1 MPNVRDIFNDC
12 HAAADTKYDA
22 DTNNTYG
29 VFGWCTI
36 PSKTMVNMEYNE
48 GALYVPSSYDH
59 HNRVCGSNFLQMDND
74 FKKVYLKEV
83 QGKLEDNACNTW
95 VWLYNTR
102 DWTYF
107 AKPFFD
113 VGRNNEVYSNQL
125 DEFSPELR
133 PENSNHLNGVVFE
146 KVASGRA
153 DDTSF
158 LGIAQSCQFLARYHH
173 NENNLKVLAE
183 RFTNLIPYSKLK
195 QLTSN
200 AEFNDIY
207 GSMYTNLPEDFRFPF
222 SDWVDDYNKTSSF
235 IGLTKGM
242 YDPTTTS
249 EELKYKYNLGQ
260 AHAIDDFDEESV
272 WFYIT
277 MVSPLEELDS
287 VIELEDIMPYVFWW
301 ENRGTENNGPSVDC
315 YGKASSAKLNYE
327 QGGWCYSMAHEKQGE
342 ELSVDA
348 TKIPPETK
356 KPVWEVEHSWH
367 AVSNTLGVDFS
378 KKDNGGT
385 LLTMD
390 NTGNVY
396 KGAFDP
402 NCAGTDEKW
411 KIHHLSNAFGAN
423 QHEDPTADKYYLGDK
438 AHGDGQFDAKI
449 TPTTLNDDI
458 LASTNGR
465 PMTWNLWNVVRHY
478 VFIKYFKNKHKALGT
493 DEAAWA
499 DLEKYTKKI
508 VKGIYRTFKDNK
520 FTDEGDRSTFTDV
533 DDTARNYGGV
543 CQVHWTNSF
552 IEVSTILER
561 NAREHMASFV
571 LFTGDI
577 PTPTEQDIN
586 NVADAIVQEYSGCE
600 IPQDQLE
607 KLASARYS
615 YTAIQRS
622 SASFRVTTNEG
633 VDADDT
639 EDGMRPRKQKSDD
652 PYKGYEAED
661 DTPDVRIFQGFKYGD
676 LPTTYVIGDGTAY
689 DQRQQ
694 DTIVDFKDIVD
705 LDQMY
710 PQAEYYLNDSLRK
723 WVRKIRQT
731 TLNRQILPVYTSME
745 GMNKDVHDLTVQ
757 ELKSIT
763 FQVVPSFYWK
773 YEWSYNEFM
782 IHRVGKLESP
792 SKGIVMYDMLGNVWE
807 WVRDDWSSTVS
818 SLNGKVNPIVDSD
831 DPKGVIKGG
840 AFDQLCRKVVSAV
853 REGLERNKSKSQY
866 GTQSNVGFRPSL
878 TFTAE
883 SEGGGFTPGT
893 TPVDL
898 FFLFDASASQDS
910 EINKMLD
917 QAKKIVAMFAGNG
930 NDEAKNR
937 DICHVGSALFMG
949 NNIKLMCSNQVDT
962 LEQTIWS
969 ESKNTVAIWN
979 RGRAPSGYVAPTYY
993 SYPGV
998 DANCPWKYEKASS
1011 EQTVGYGYSYG
1022 YRKKTNEIKPG
1033 RKDWI

>member
-12 HAAADTKYDA
+12 HVAADTKYDA

-59 HNRVCGSNFLQMDND
+59 HNHVCGSNFLQMDND

-125 DEFSPELR
+125 DEFSSELR
-133 PENSNHLNGVVFE
+133 PENSNHINGVVFE
-146 KVASGRA
+146 KVASGRD

-207 GSMYTNLPEDFRFPF
+207 GSMYDNLPEDFRFPF

-260 AHAIDDFDEESV
+260 AHAIDDFDEDSV

-342 ELSVDA
+342 EILVDA
-348 TKIPPETK
+348 TKIPPETR
-356 KPVWEVEHSWH
+356 KPVLEVEHSWH

-423 QHEDPTADKYYLGDK
+423 QHEDPTEDKYYLGCK
-438 AHGDGQFDAKI
+438 AHGDRQFDAKI

-465 PMTWNLWNVVRHY
+465 PMTWNLWNVIRHY
-478 VFIKYFKNKHKALGT
+478 VYIKYFKNRHKALGT
-493 DEAAWA
+493 DAAAWA

-520 FTDEGDRSTFTDV
+520 FTDGGDRSTFTDV

-571 LFTGDI
+571 LFTGDT
-577 PTPTEQDIN
+577 PAPTEQDIN
-586 NVADAIVQEYSGCE
+586 NAADAIVQEYSGCE
-600 IPQDQLE
+600 IPQEQLE

-615 YTAIQRS
+615 YTEIQRS
-622 SASFRVTTNEG
+622 SDSFRVTTNEG

-639 EDGMRPRKQKSDD
+639 EDGMRPRKQKSDN
-652 PYKGYEAED
+652 PYDGYEAED

-831 DPKGVIKGG
+831 DSKGVIKGG

-853 REGLERNKSKSQY
+853 REGLERSKSKSQY

-910 EINKMLD
+910 EINKMLE

-969 ESKNTVAIWN
+969 ESKNTVAIWA